1 MKSIYHRSIC
11 GFKTINLH
19 ATQVQSPPKSFVS
32 ASIDRKAGPNRHLKR
47 RRVQA
52 RGGGER
58 DQAASE
64 SRLEV
69 MMTMDHLPPAR
80 LQLPCPDPTPAR
92 RRPLHIRHGT
102 LKCALIGQRPLVGRG
117 WGLLGV
123 DAGDRTAITPQRT
136 SEASNASRVHTTR
149 APQLTSPHPSH
160 PTHTPNT
167 HNTGRRDARGREEA
181 DTRARRHQQP
191 SSLGQE
197 RPGTKRATSEPA
209 CVPLSLPFQQQQQ
222 QHRAQ
227 QQQQSVVIMS
237 ALVSAFGQ
245 AARAA
250 AKALENAGRMLEAA
264 PYVEHRK

>member
-1 MKSIYHRSIC
+1 MGFVGC
-11 GFKTINLH
+11 GCRGSDGNNTTTHKP
-19 ATQVQSPPKSFVS
+19 AT
-32 ASIDRKAGPNRHLKR
+32 HL
-47 RRVQA
+47 VYTPQEHHNSQA
-52 RGGGER
+52 RIR
-58 DQAASE
+58 PI
-64 SRLEV
+64 
-69 MMTMDHLPPAR
+69 PP
-80 LQLPCPDPTPAR
+80 
-92 RRPLHIRHGT
+92 
-102 LKCALIGQRPLVGRG
+102 
-117 WGLLGV
+117 
-123 DAGDRTAITPQRT
+123 
-136 SEASNASRVHTTR
+136 TR
-149 APQLTSPHPSH
+149 Q
-160 PTHTPNT
+160 THT
-167 HNTGRRDARGREEA
+167 TGRRDARGREEA